1 MKIIKPQVSCLLPR
15 VCLFMAFIIFTI
27 TFGFTQEPEK
37 ENIAPKEEV
46 IQQGTETKTEEQT
59 AVIDNLAKSGNVTL
73 DFKEADIRNVLKI
86 ISYKAGVNIVTTPEV
101 MGNVTIRLV
110 DVPWQEALEVILKTS
125 GFAYDRVGNI
135 ITVAPIEKL
144 TTLKKQEVELSQVQP
159 KVTEVFNLQYID
171 AQDAKKAL
179 EPQLSPRGKITVLEV
194 TGQAGWEFG
203 SEDISKRRRI
213 NEGRVSRSKTLI
225 ISDMPPILEKLG
237 EILQKIDVRPQQI
250 IIQAKLVEVNHD
262 KIKDFGFSWGMGTE
276 GRTALT
282 TDRTPV
288 TVYYWTVDADG
299 YPVRKTYQDI
309 VSMSKFPL
317 SSKGTKVLGMQSIP
331 SVGISELIFQKLTGN
346 EFETVL
352 KALEDKSFANTLS
365 APHIMTLNNQEAS
378 ILIGNKYPLIK
389 ATMSTETGSVTGQSL
404 DKYQDIGIQLNVVP
418 QISGKEYI
426 NLIVHPAVSSYSQT
440 VKAVSATGVTMA
452 EYPIIVVR
460 EAETQILMKDG
471 ETVVIGGLM
480 KDVKSDQRKGI
491 PILMDIPLLGFFF
504 RRDYTTTTKVD
515 LLVFLTAHI
524 VKEGEFAPEEITKLE
539 ERLGRGPKKQK
550 K

>member
-1 MKIIKPQVSCLLPR
+1 MRRIGSHAACRLSQ

-37 ENIAPKEEV
+37 ENIAPKEETV
-46 IQQGTETKTEEQT
+46 QEETETKAEEQT
-59 AVIDNLAKSGNVTL
+59 ATVESLAKSGNVTL

-110 DVPWQEALEVILKTS
+110 DVPWEEALEAILKTY

-135 ITVAPIEKL
+135 ITVAPMEKL
-144 TTLKKQEVELSQVQP
+144 TALKQQEVALTQVQP
-159 KVTEVFNLQYID
+159 TVTEVFNLKYID
-171 AQDAKKAL
+171 AEDAKKAL
-179 EPQLSPRGKITVLEV
+179 EAQLSPRGKITVLET

-203 SEDISKRRRI
+203 SDDKKRERI
-213 NEGRVSRSKTLI
+213 GKGRVSRSKTLI
-225 ISDMPPILEKLG
+225 ISDMPPILEKLE
-237 EILQKIDVRPQQI
+237 EILQKIDVQPQQI

-262 KIKDFGFSWGMGTE
+262 KIKDLGFSWGTGTE

-282 TDRTPV
+282 IERPPV
-288 TVYYWTVDADG
+288 TVYYWTKETETEPSVL
-299 YPVRKTYQDI
+299 KTYKDI
-309 VSMSKFPL
+309 VSLSTLPL
-317 SSKGTKVLGMQSIP
+317 SSKGNKVLGMQSIP
-331 SVGISELIFQKLTGN
+331 SLGISELIFQKLAGI

-365 APHIMTLNNQEAS
+365 APHIMTLNNQEAA
-378 ILIGNKYPLIK
+378 ILIGNKYPLI
-389 ATMSTETGSVTGQSL
+389 ETSVSAEGAITGQKL
-404 DKYQDIGIQLNVVP
+404 GEYQNIGIQLNVVP
-418 QISGKEYI
+418 QISGKDYI
-426 NLIVHPAVSSYSQT
+426 NLIAHPVVSSYSET
-440 VKAVSATGVTMA
+440 VKSVSASGVTMA
-452 EYPIIVVR
+452 EFPIITVR

-515 LLVFLTAHI
+515 LLIFLTAHI
-524 VKEGEFAPEEITKLE
+524 VKEGEFTPEEITKLE
-539 ERLGRGPKKQK
+539 ERLGRGPQKPKK
-550 K
+550 